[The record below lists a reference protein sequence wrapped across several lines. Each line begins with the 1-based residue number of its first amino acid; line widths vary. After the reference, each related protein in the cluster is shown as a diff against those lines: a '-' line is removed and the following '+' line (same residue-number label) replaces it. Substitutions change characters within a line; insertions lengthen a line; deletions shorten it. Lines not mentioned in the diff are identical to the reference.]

1 MEIGASQ
8 IALMAVLNI
17 SQLPER

>member
-1 MEIGASQ
+1 MEIAALQ
-8 IALMAVLNI
+8 IALMAVFNI

>member
-8 IALMAVLNI
+8 IALMAVFNI
-17 SQLPER
+17 SQLPEH